1 MLLKIIALYLRCQ
14 LNKRAMKYSE
24 LHRLL
29 KKNGCYPTGETQAGH
44 PLWYSPITGKEFTT
58 SHHDKQEVAIGTLKS
73 IMRLAGVK

>member
-1 MLLKIIALYLRCQ
+1 MRCQ

-58 SHHDKQEVAIGTLKS
+58 SLHDKQEVAIGTLKS